1 MFRFT
6 FYTFTI
12 AYVLL
17 LIGAYQAFRY
27 NSPKRSIIIL
37 FIAFL
42 LDAFSGFC
50 AATGFLT
57 PRLTT
62 GLGNNFLMI
71 LGWIFAPIA
80 YIVLLLSYIPYKKG
94 NLQLH
99 QRMIIATIIIWF
111 LTGAFINRGMIELLA
126 PFKPIIP

>member
-57 PRLTT
+57 PRLTA
-62 GLGNNFLMI
+62 GLGNNSLMI

-99 QRMIIATIIIWF
+99 QRMIIVTIIIWF

-126 PFKPIIP
+126 AG